1 MKTPQPST
9 LALRLLNRFIPDG
22 EPLAG
27 DLLEEFGRKQSQ
39 LWLWRQVLLAILIHA
54 FRRPA
59 DLRPLKLVDHE
70 FDVPERRW
78 RRRHV
83 NLTGSPLPG
92 IGGVGLAALA
102 ILVTVVSPEG
112 WLIVLSGIVAGI
124 VLGAVLVM
132 LRRYKVPSHPP
143 SLH

>member
-9 LALRLLNRFIPDG
+9 LALRLLNWFIPEG

-27 DLLEEFGRKQSQ
+27 DLLEEFGRRQSQ
-39 LWLWRQVLLAILIHA
+39 LWLWRQVVLAILVYA

-59 DLRPLKLVDHE
+59 DVRPLKLVDQE
-70 FDVPERRW
+70 FDIPEGRW

-92 IGGVGLAALA
+92 IGGVGLAALV
-102 ILVTVVSPEG
+102 ILATVVNPQG
-112 WLIVLSGIVAGI
+112 WLIVLSGIAAGI
-124 VLGAVLVM
+124 VFGSVLVM
-132 LRRYKVPSHPP
+132 IRRHKVPSPPP